1 MSSNFKKMVEA
12 AEAQNQPQRL
22 LILLAKSEIETND
35 KDEGISGTI
44 TPVICVDKTPDEI
57 TTFEDFVAE
66 ADLINTDWDMM
77 FIAGLTGENN
87 QMPTPEEADPILN
100 KMVNDLMSGQDL
112 SRYLV
117 LDRNDETV
125 DVFTQQTTH

>member
-1 MSSNFKKMVEA
+1 MVDA
-12 AEAQNQPQRL
+12 AEAQDQPQRL
-22 LILLAKSEIETND
+22 LIMLAKSEVESDDIDT
-35 KDEGISGTI
+35 GTSGTI

-66 ADLINTDWDMM
+66 ADSINADWDMM
-77 FIAGLTGENN
+77 FIAGLSGENN
-87 QMPTPEEADPILN
+87 EMPTPEEADPVLN

-117 LDRNDETV
+117 LDRAEQPV
-125 DVFTQQTTH
+125 DIFTEQTTH

>member
-1 MSSNFKKMVEA
+1 MSSNFLKMVA
-12 AEAQNQPQRL
+12 AAQAQDQPQRL
-22 LILLAKSEIETND
+22 LIMLAKSEIETDD
-35 KDEGISGTI
+35 KDKGMSGTI

-66 ADLINTDWDMM
+66 ADSINSDWDML
-77 FIAGLTGENN
+77 FIAGLAGEND

-100 KMVNDLMSGQDL
+100 KMVNDLMTGQDL

-117 LDRNDETV
+117 LDRNEDPV
-125 DVFTQQTTH
+125 DIFTE

>member
-1 MSSNFKKMVEA
+1 MSSNFLKMVAA
-12 AEAQNQPQRL
+12 AEAQDQPQRL
-22 LILLAKSEIETND
+22 LIMLAKSEIESND
-35 KDEGISGTI
+35 EEKGASGTI

-66 ADLINTDWDMM
+66 ADQIDSSWDMM
-77 FIAGLTGENN
+77 FIAGLAGENN
-87 QMPTPEEADPILN
+87 EMPTPEEADPILN

-117 LDRNDETV
+117 LDRNEDPV
-125 DVFTQQTTH
+125 DIFTSIH